1 VIRLKGLSSF
11 RARIFWSIIPVVLS
25 LLLIHAVM
33 DITEHR
39 RLVVAEFT
47 KRGAALAQSLAET
60 SELGVLTED
69 AQALDGASRGVVS
82 NPDVSYVAV
91 YGEGGRMIAR
101 WGKPDSGPGTW
112 DLPADLAAQLFRE
125 QKASSHDLSRGRGR
139 IIEFLAPVSSQET
152 RSPDETLIGA
162 GEGGGRAPRHR
173 TVGAVRI
180 GMSLQQVDA
189 HVMSILELWAGVAV
203 AFVLISTAAVYYSSR
218 RLTRPINQL
227 TEHADRMA
235 QGFLDQVI
243 PVTSRDEIGQLAA
256 TFNKMARALKGNI
269 GEKERVLAELRDL
282 NQTLEDRIRQR
293 TAELSQRTEVLERTL
308 EEVRVLGEIS
318 RAVSSSLD
326 IRQVLD
332 TVASYA
338 YRLAGAD
345 ACGIFEVDGENNRVL
360 VVAARNLSKT
370 FVDALQDPA
379 FDVQERIVA
388 RALDR
393 REPRQVPDLTRH
405 PGFAFRDLLERE
417 GFRALLTVPMGNGGL
432 VRGLVLYR
440 RQPGAFDGRVINLVT
455 TLANQSKVAIDNAR
469 LFKEI
474 QSQRLELEEK
484 GRLLEVAN
492 RHKSEFLATMSH
504 ELRTPLNAIIGYS
517 EMLQEEMA
525 DLGEE
530 RFGADLQK
538 INVAGHHLLE
548 LINAVLDLS
557 KIEAGKME
565 LFLET
570 FDVAA
575 LVQDLAAVIQPLAEK
590 NGNRLDVTCP
600 PAVGTMHADRT
611 KLRQALLNLLSNA
624 CKFTERGTIA
634 LRVSREVGPP
644 GDRLTFVVQDSGIG
658 MTREQIARLFQ
669 AFTQADA
676 STARRYGGTGLGLV
690 VSRRICRLMGGDVT
704 VTSEPGAG
712 STFTVRLP
720 ALVADLRSDA
730 TPSRMLL
737 VEGKLLQMSTV
748 LVVDDEEPVRDLMQR
763 FLVKEGFR
771 VVTAP
776 GGEEGL
782 RLAREL
788 KPDAITLDVMMP
800 GMDGW
805 AVLAALKADPET
817 ADIPVVMVTI
827 VDDKNMGYALG
838 ATDYL
843 TKPVDRN
850 RLLAILERY
859 RRAGLSVLVVDDD
872 PLIRELM
879 RRTLEKEGCLV
890 AEAENGRVALERVRE
905 RVPGLILLDLIMP
918 EMDGFAFLLELRRQ
932 DAWRTIPVVVV
943 TSKTLTTEER
953 ERLNGQ
959 VLQVLEKDARTRDL
973 LLQDVRDMVRARA
986 RRQPA

>member
-1 VIRLKGLSSF
+1 
-11 RARIFWSIIPVVLS
+11 
-25 LLLIHAVM
+25 
-33 DITEHR
+33 
-39 RLVVAEFT
+39 
-47 KRGAALAQSLAET
+47 
-60 SELGVLTED
+60 
-69 AQALDGASRGVVS
+69 
-82 NPDVSYVAV
+82 
-91 YGEGGRMIAR
+91 
-101 WGKPDSGPGTW
+101 
-112 DLPADLAAQLFRE
+112 
-125 QKASSHDLSRGRGR
+125 
-139 IIEFLAPVSSQET
+139 
-152 RSPDETLIGA
+152 
-162 GEGGGRAPRHR
+162 
-173 TVGAVRI
+173 
-180 GMSLQQVDA
+180 
-189 HVMSILELWAGVAV
+189 
-203 AFVLISTAAVYYSSR
+203 
-218 RLTRPINQL
+218 
-227 TEHADRMA
+227 
-235 QGFLDQVI
+235 
-243 PVTSRDEIGQLAA
+243 
-256 TFNKMARALKGNI
+256 
-269 GEKERVLAELRDL
+269 
-282 NQTLEDRIRQR
+282 
-293 TAELSQRTEVLERTL
+293 
-308 EEVRVLGEIS
+308 
-318 RAVSSSLD
+318 
-326 IRQVLD
+326 
-332 TVASYA
+332 
-338 YRLAGAD
+338 
-345 ACGIFEVDGENNRVL
+345 
-360 VVAARNLSKT
+360 
-370 FVDALQDPA
+370 
-379 FDVQERIVA
+379 
-388 RALDR
+388 
-393 REPRQVPDLTRH
+393 
-405 PGFAFRDLLERE
+405 
-417 GFRALLTVPMGNGGL
+417 
-432 VRGLVLYR
+432 
-440 RQPGAFDGRVINLVT
+440 
-455 TLANQSKVAIDNAR
+455 
-469 LFKEI
+469 
-474 QSQRLELEEK
+474 
-484 GRLLEVAN
+484 
-492 RHKSEFLATMSH
+492 
-504 ELRTPLNAIIGYS
+504 
-517 EMLQEEMA
+517 MA

-575 LVQDLAAVIQPLAEK
+575 LVHDLAAVIQPLAEK
-590 NGNRLDVTCP
+590 NGNRLDVTCAP
-600 PAVGTMHADRT
+600 SVGTMHADRT

-634 LRVSREVGPP
+634 LGVTREVGPP

-690 VSRRICRLMGGDVT
+690 VSRRICRLMGGDIA

-737 VEGKLLQMSTV
+737 VDGKLLQMSTV

-850 RLLAILERY
+850 RLLAVLERY
-859 RRAGLSVLVVDDD
+859 RRAGLPVLVVDDD

-879 RRTLEKEGCLV
+879 RRALEKEGCLV

-905 RVPGLILLDLIMP
+905 RPPGLILLDLMMP
-918 EMDGFAFLLELRRQ
+918 EMDGFDFLLELRRQ

-943 TSKTLTTEER
+943 TAKTLTAEER